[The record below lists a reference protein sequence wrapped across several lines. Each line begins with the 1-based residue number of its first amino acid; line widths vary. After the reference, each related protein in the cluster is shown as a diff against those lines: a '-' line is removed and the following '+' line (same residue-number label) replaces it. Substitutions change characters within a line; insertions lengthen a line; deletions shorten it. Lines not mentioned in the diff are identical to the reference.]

1 MTTKKDDAPSKGRG
15 RPPKFDRAAALEA
28 AMKLFW
34 ERGYEGAYFEE
45 LTGAMGISPST
56 FYNSFGSK
64 EALFEEAA
72 DFYNAG
78 PGNFF
83 AEALSLPNAR
93 DVIERL
99 IRVSAEALTREDLP
113 AGCMVSLAG
122 TQVAP
127 SLGFT
132 RTLMT
137 GHRAQAERA
146 LADRL
151 QQGIIDG
158 DLPEQTDA
166 PTLAAYFSTL
176 FRGMAVQAR
185 DGASREKLLAIGLMA
200 LRVLPSPAG

>member
-1 MTTKKDDAPSKGRG
+1 MATKKADAPSRGRG

-45 LTGAMGISPST
+45 LTAAMGISPST

-64 EALFEEAA
+64 EALYEEAA
-72 DFYNAG
+72 EFYNAG
-78 PGNFF
+78 PGSFF
-83 AEALSLPNAR
+83 AKALSLPNAR
-93 DVIERL
+93 DAVEQL
-99 IRVSAEALTREDLP
+99 IRVAAEALTREDLP

-132 RTLMT
+132 RTLMA
-137 GHRAQAERA
+137 GHRALSEKV

-151 QQGIIDG
+151 QQGVVDG
-158 DLPEQTDA
+158 DLPEGTDA
-166 PTLAAYFSTL
+166 PTLAAYFSAL

-185 DGASREKLLAIGLMA
+185 DGASREKLLAIGLVA
-200 LRVLPSPAG
+200 LRALPSPAG

>member
-1 MTTKKDDAPSKGRG
+1 
-15 RPPKFDRAAALEA
+15 
-28 AMKLFW
+28 
-34 ERGYEGAYFEE
+34 
-45 LTGAMGISPST
+45 
-56 FYNSFGSK
+56 
-64 EALFEEAA
+64 
-72 DFYNAG
+72 
-78 PGNFF
+78 
-83 AEALSLPNAR
+83 
-93 DVIERL
+93 
-99 IRVSAEALTREDLP
+99 
-113 AGCMVSLAG
+113 
-122 TQVAP
+122 
-127 SLGFT
+127 
-132 RTLMT
+132 MT